1 LVRDGWRRGL
11 ASPQVCIAYVD
22 AADDRRTRRSA
33 LRAAYLF
40 DCACSRCGHAL
51 SASAEL
57 EAEAETRAT
66 RLRSTRDAALSAINN
81 AQWADALALSRESR
95 DLCTQLYPAGGK
107 VAVALAE
114 MQVAKLLSMRHSTG
128 ESLREAVDCW
138 RRAIGL
144 LAVAYGAD
152 SRLLHSAEAA
162 LRSLEPHVPH
172 VLVADAWL
180 DALD

>member
-1 LVRDGWRRGL
+1 MHV
-11 ASPQVCIAYVD
+11 
-22 AADDRRTRRSA
+22 
-33 LRAAYLF
+33 
-40 DCACSRCGHAL
+40 L

-114 MQVAKLLSMRHSTG
+114 MQVAKLSSMRHSTG
-128 ESLREAVDCW
+128 EGLREAVYCW